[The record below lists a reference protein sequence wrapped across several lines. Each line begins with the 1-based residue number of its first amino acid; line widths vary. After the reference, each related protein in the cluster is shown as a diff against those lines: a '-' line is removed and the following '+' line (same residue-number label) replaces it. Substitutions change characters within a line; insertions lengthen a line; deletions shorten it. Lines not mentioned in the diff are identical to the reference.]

1 MADDVYSNPGTQGF
15 EAFINNY
22 NRIVVAQDKLELN
35 EYASVELNREEAEE
49 LAGYLLKLA
58 KKIKK

>member
-1 MADDVYSNPGTQGF
+1 MADDVYTNPGTRGF

-22 NRIVVAQDKLELN
+22 NRIVVAQENLLLN
-35 EYASVELNREEAEE
+35 EYASVELSAEEADE

-58 KKIKK
+58 KKLRK

>member
-1 MADDVYSNPGTQGF
+1 MADDVYSNPGTRGF
-15 EAFINNY
+15 ETFINNY

-58 KKIKK
+58 KKLKK

>member
-1 MADDVYSNPGTQGF
+1 MADDVYTNPGTRGF

-22 NRIVVAQDKLELN
+22 NRIVVAQENLALN
-35 EYASVELNREEAEE
+35 EYASVELSAEEAEE